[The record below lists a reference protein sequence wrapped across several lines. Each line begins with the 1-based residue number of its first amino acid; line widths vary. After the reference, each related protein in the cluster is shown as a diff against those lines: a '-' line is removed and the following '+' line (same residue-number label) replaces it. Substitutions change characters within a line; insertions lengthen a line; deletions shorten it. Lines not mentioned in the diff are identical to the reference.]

1 MTTDLIDDYA
11 LGAEALPG
19 GFAEIQ
25 RALQPAPALAAAAS
39 AAPLPA
45 RRADCRSGS
54 PDRRRV
60 EPDSGG

>member
-25 RALQPAPALAAAAS
+25 RALQPAPALAA
-39 AAPLPA
+39 PLPA
-45 RRADCRSGS
+45 RRADSRSGS